1 MKINKKTV
9 IGIFL
14 FFFMATFLF
23 TIEVK
28 EGRIKLVLHENMG
41 RFSLYYL
48 PDLETSQYIPFL
60 VTDDPRT
67 SYVSI
72 VVNDK
77 VYKLGESGGFKE
89 TAEQISGGAQFT
101 WVSDT
106 ITITQK
112 FLFVSSLASP
122 FTDGVQIVLS
132 ITNNS
137 KQELKIAVRYLFDTY
152 LGEKINVH
160 FTTNKL
166 VKLSKETLITKSDA
180 IKYWISPMTDA
191 EVGKLETG
199 LQCATQ
205 GQGITTPDKII
216 FANWKRLSDTS
227 WAYTASSS
235 RSFSN
240 LPYSVNDSSVCQYY
254 DPKQV
259 KPGAKFTVSLILG
272 NVTSYGFQASE
283 TSTDTQAETTESD
296 TQDLS
301 SLDSLSDYEK
311 VLAIIKTLN
320 SLMAEIDKKIAAGE
334 QVSAE
339 DLELMNKLI
348 AELEKRSVKY
358 SGQ

>member
-1 MKINKKTV
+1 MKIYKRTAMA
-9 IGIFL
+9 IFL
-14 FFFMATFLF
+14 FFFMAIFLF
-23 TIEVK
+23 SLEIK
-28 EGRIKLVLHENMG
+28 DGRIKLVLHENMG

-48 PDLETSQYIPFL
+48 PNLETSQYIPFL

-89 TAEQISGGAQFT
+89 IVEQISGGAQFT
-101 WVSDT
+101 WISDI

-112 FLFVSSLASP
+112 FLFISSLSSP
-122 FTDGVQIVLS
+122 YTDGVQIVLS

-137 KQELKIAVRYLFDTY
+137 NQELKIGVRYLFDTY
-152 LGEKINVH
+152 LGEKINFH
-160 FTTNKL
+160 FTTDKS
-166 VKLSKETLITKSDA
+166 VKISKETLITKSDA
-180 IKYWISPMTDA
+180 IKYWISPTTAA
-191 EVGKLETG
+191 EEGTLETG
-199 LQCATQ
+199 LQCTTQ

-227 WAYTASSS
+227 WAYTTSSS

-259 KPGAKFTVSLILG
+259 KSGAKFNVSLVLG
-272 NVTSYGFQASE
+272 NVTDYGFQAAELSTE
-283 TSTDTQAETTESD
+283 TETGTTESG

-301 SLDSLSDYEK
+301 GLDSLSDYEK

-320 SLMAEIDKKIAAGE
+320 DLMAEIDRKIAAGE
-334 QVSAE
+334 QASAE
-339 DLELMNKLI
+339 DLELMNELI
-348 AELEKRSVKY
+348 AELKKRSVKY
-358 SGQ
+358 SNQ